1 MLKVL
6 MNNVFQFFVAFSVL
20 SIFNGMKK
28 LHNRMGQETTRRV
41 VFLTTMSAMILT
53 SALSLS
59 AKTAEVT
66 SKLMHD
72 VETNPGPN
80 CSGVSSFVESN
91 SLTLIADNSRE
102 DALVRV
108 NLVSS
113 LELSTPTQVWILL
126 RGLLLAQPILSVVF
140 SGTSPPW
147 QQQSKLSPTGSILT
161 LVEKA

>member
-1 MLKVL
+1 

-20 SIFNGMKK
+20 SIFNGMKN
-28 LHNRMGQETTRRV
+28 LGNRMGQATTRRV
-41 VFLTTMSAMILT
+41 VFLTTMSATILT

-108 NLVSS
+108 NLVFS
-113 LELSTPTQVWILL
+113 LELSTPTLVSILL
-126 RGLLLAQPILSVVF
+126 RGFLPAQLTPLVVF
-140 SGTSPPW
+140 NATLLPW
-147 QQQSKLSPTGSILT
+147 QQQLKRSPTGSILI
-161 LVEKA
+161 LAERG